1 VDGLIRI
8 SLPLNNMKNRLKSFS
23 EYIGESSISENLKYH
38 IDNSISITEFVFRP
52 GSSSHVELL
61 KEARFLYE
69 NGHLKLDENDL
80 GLFRDTDLGKT
91 GIYKGTVVP
100 LDLVLESDLV
110 NEAKYQGKE
119 VELNL
124 PKRNPNVGSK
134 YVVYVNDPSK
144 KGENKVKKIT
154 FGDKKGG
161 LKARVSN
168 AEARKSFAARHKCST
183 KKDRTTAGYWACRIN
198 KYAHL
203 WGGKTY
209 PGYW

>member
-1 VDGLIRI
+1 
-8 SLPLNNMKNRLKSFS
+8 MKNRLKSFS

-38 IDNSISITEFVFRP
+38 IDNRISITESVFRP
-52 GSSSHVELL
+52 GSRSHVELL
-61 KEARFLYE
+61 KEARSLYE
-69 NGHLKLDENDL
+69 DGHLTLDENDL

-91 GIYKGTVVP
+91 GIYNGKEVP
-100 LDLVLESDLV
+100 LDLVLEDDSI
-110 NEAKYQGKE
+110 NEATYQGKN
-119 VELNL
+119 VELNV
-124 PKRNPNVGSK
+124 PKRNSGSGSK
-134 YVVYVNDPSK
+134 YVVYVNDPNK
-144 KGENKVKKIT
+144 KGKNKVKKIT

-168 AEARKSFAARHKCST
+168 PEARKSFAARHKCST

>member
-1 VDGLIRI
+1 MEYRI
-8 SLPLNNMKNRLKSFS
+8 KSFT
-23 EYIGESSISENLKYH
+23 EYIGEAKISENLKYH
-38 IDNSISITEFVFRP
+38 IDNNISITESVFRP
-52 GSSSHVELL
+52 GSGSHIELL
-61 KEARFLYE
+61 KESRSLFESGMLE
-69 NGHLKLDENDL
+69 LSENDSK
-80 GLFRDTDLGKT
+80 LFRDTDLGKT
-91 GIYKGTVVP
+91 GIYKGKVVP
-100 LDLVLESDLV
+100 LDLVLESDII
-110 NEAKYQGKE
+110 NEATYQGKE
-119 VELNL
+119 VELNM
-124 PKRNPNVGSK
+124 PKRNSGVGSK

-144 KGENKVKKIT
+144 KGDNKVKKIT

-168 AEARKSFAARHKCST
+168 ADARKSFAARHKCST